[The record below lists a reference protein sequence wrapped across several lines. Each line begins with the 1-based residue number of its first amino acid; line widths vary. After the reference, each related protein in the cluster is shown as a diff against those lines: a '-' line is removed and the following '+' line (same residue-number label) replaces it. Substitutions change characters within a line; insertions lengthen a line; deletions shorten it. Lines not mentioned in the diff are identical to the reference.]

1 MRPADILRLD
11 FATIPQLLRA
21 HAHLQPEQVALIH
34 DGRRILYSALDQMAD
49 RIAAALQR
57 DGLMPR
63 DLVAIAAATTIDYVA
78 IFLGGLRAGVAV
90 APLPMASGS
99 RALAAMIADTAARK
113 LFLDR
118 AAAAALADGVGA
130 TTASTIVIDAPGGP
144 SLQSGATDLQSGA
157 IGPHQGAT
165 GIQQGAI
172 DLQRWMMEAG
182 SVPKS
187 VDVRP
192 DWPFNVIYSS
202 GTTGVPKGIVQP
214 HAFRWSN
221 VQRAVTYGYGPDCV
235 TLLATP
241 LYSNTTLAT
250 LFGVIAVGG
259 TAVLMGKFNTD
270 SYLTLAQ
277 DCHATHTV
285 LVPVQYQ
292 RLLANE
298 NFDEYDLSS
307 FRMKF
312 STGAPFA
319 PALKQQVLERWPGG
333 LMEIYGMTEGGGACM
348 LEAHRHRTKL
358 HTVGTPML
366 RNEIRLIDAADR
378 EVAAGET
385 GEVVGRSPAM
395 MTGYLNQPSKTAEA
409 EWRDSRGE
417 RFIRTGDIGRMDG
430 DGFLILLDRKKD
442 MIISGG
448 FNVYPCD
455 LEAVLREHPAV
466 LEAAVVG
473 VASARWGE
481 TPVACVVLNDG
492 ADMEAASLTVWA
504 NERLGK
510 IQRLA
515 AVRIMT
521 SLPRNAAGKILK
533 GELRDS
539 FVQTPPA
546 NPED

>member
-1 MRPADILRLD
+1 MGPADILRLD

-34 DGRRILYSALDQMAD
+34 DGRRILYSTLDQMAD

-130 TTASTIVIDAPGGP
+130 TTAPTIVIDAPG
-144 SLQSGATDLQSGA
+144 
-157 IGPHQGAT
+157 
-165 GIQQGAI
+165 

-187 VDVRP
+187 VDVRA

-277 DCHATHTV
+277 DCRATHTV

-430 DGFLILLDRKKD
+430 DGFLVLLDRKKD

-455 LEAVLREHPAV
+455 LEAVLREHPAI

-492 ADMEAASLTVWA
+492 ADMEAAGLTVWA

-510 IQRLA
+510 MQRLA